1 MVLFVTSKVPWSVSC
16 VKILRYLLKIIN
28 PLTLGQIKL
37 CMDPVNKN
45 QKKKKSKFWFFNNY
59 AKSYFCKNKIVSA
72 KKLKIFDNAFM
83 HLERSVMMS
92 RFQNWKPNWKL
103 SNIDRVIDKKFRW
116 YSLKLYICSCNSVDF
131 LIWFSVLKSTHR
143 AASCIIHKNVIY
155 FFFFYTSN
163 FFLQKPN
170 FAYSKIK
177 ILNFFFGFL
186 FTGPIY
192 NVIWPRVS
200 IFVIFVFSHSL
211 LVSVMCILYTMM
223 VLFATSWELW
233 SVYCVQCT
241 LWWFCLRL
249 VENSG
254 QCMVYTVQYGGF
266 VCD

>member
-1 MVLFVTSKVPWSVSC
+1 MIVWCVSCGGHWSVYCVHCTVWWFCLWLVETLLNEFCTVYIMMVLFVTSKVPWSVSC

-131 LIWFSVLKSTHR
+131 
-143 AASCIIHKNVIY
+143 
-155 FFFFYTSN
+155 
-163 FFLQKPN
+163 
-170 FAYSKIK
+170 
-177 ILNFFFGFL
+177 
-186 FTGPIY
+186 
-192 NVIWPRVS
+192 
-200 IFVIFVFSHSL
+200 
-211 LVSVMCILYTMM
+211 
-223 VLFATSWELW
+223 
-233 SVYCVQCT
+233 
-241 LWWFCLRL
+241 
-249 VENSG
+249 
-254 QCMVYTVQYGGF
+254 
-266 VCD
+266 